1 MTTGRSRVGSAERK
15 LWSLMAERSNSVMAW
30 SAAIHRGV
38 LVGVLMVVGYWAGDL
53 RYGAAAGLGAWSV
66 GLVPAG
72 ISRASLARLG
82 LGTSVTCA
90 AAGLV
95 SLLAADSW
103 WLLLVLPVLGY
114 VYGAAG
120 GTGTL
125 SFNLTMAPLA
135 TAVGLSATAHSGI
148 GPVVG
153 TAVALLLGGL
163 VAAAIGVLTWPFERI
178 VEARRAAAH
187 AVIALRDMVA
197 AQDITAPAHLNC
209 LAALGHAEQVVVDTD
224 LPARQYDHVFG
235 VITAAR
241 DCLPVISSWLAGS
254 RPQQQQR
261 EVVAGLLQMIADGV
275 RHPAKPVSSEMTR
288 AVAAVES
295 GPVRDCLSALTDA
308 CERASGQDQS
318 SKGPVAQLGGDQTLW
333 QWAAGLPSLLGPA
346 AAGSKAGLRLAV
358 ALACATVIN
367 LAFGIPRGYWIAM
380 TIAMVLKPDFSTT
393 LTKGGLRIAG
403 TCVGVLV
410 VAVVFAFTGES
421 GWVYVALITIAAPL
435 AMRWM
440 SANYFWAAS
449 VTTVTMV
456 LLAEAEAPSIGPPM
470 ERLEMTLLG
479 SLIAVA
485 VFLILPSWRGEELQ
499 QSVATMVRTQ
509 LVWTSGVLD
518 RFCGQ
523 SAYGVA
529 DLRRLGAAA
538 RVAFSRA
545 QQTAAAANVEP
556 HRTAWDPA
564 CGVDLVVACGATAMA
579 TKALQDTAP
588 EDCKG
593 ATPEL
598 AAQTSA
604 GVAMCR
610 AGVLEDLR
618 TALSL
623 LERQPDSV
631 VLPPVSHRPDG
642 VDGGDGA
649 EGVEG
654 VDQVEVILA
663 RLVNASS
670 ELRRE
675 SGQFW
680 RSVAVAS
687 QASRH
692 DS

>member
-1 MTTGRSRVGSAERK
+1 
-15 LWSLMAERSNSVMAW
+15 MAERSNSVMAW
-30 SAAIHRGV
+30 PAAIHRGV

-66 GLVPAG
+66 GLVPPG
-72 ISRASLARLG
+72 ISRASLVRLG

-135 TAVGLSATAHSGI
+135 AAVGLSATAHSGI

-163 VAAAIGVLTWPFERI
+163 VAAVIGLLTWPFERI

-209 LAALGHAEQVVVDTD
+209 LAALGHAEQVLVDTD

-235 VITAAR
+235 VITAAG

-254 RPQQQQR
+254 RPRPQQR
-261 EVVAGLLQMIADGV
+261 ETVADLLLGIADMA
-275 RHPAKPVSSEMTR
+275 RHPAKTGSSEATR
-288 AVAAVES
+288 ALAVVES

-308 CERASGQDQS
+308 CEGASGQDQR
-318 SKGPVAQLGGDQTLW
+318 SKGPGAQPGGDQTLW

-358 ALACATVIN
+358 ALACATVVN
-367 LAFGIPRGYWIAM
+367 LAFDIPRGYWIAM
-380 TIAMVLKPDFSTT
+380 TIALVLKPDFSTT
-393 LTKGGLRIAG
+393 LTKSGLRIAG

-410 VAVVFAFTGES
+410 VAVVFALTGEI

-449 VTTVTMV
+449 ATTVTMV

-470 ERLEMTLLG
+470 ARLEMTLLG

-499 QSVATMVRTQ
+499 QAVATMVRTQ
-509 LVWTSGVLD
+509 MAWTGGVLD
-518 RFCGQ
+518 RVTGQ
-523 SAYGVA
+523 CAYPVA
-529 DLRRLGAAA
+529 DLGRLGAAA
-538 RVAFSRA
+538 RAAFSRA
-545 QQTAAAANVEP
+545 QLTAAAANVEP
-556 HRTAWDPA
+556 HRTAWNPA

-579 TKALQDTAP
+579 TRALQDIAA
-588 EDCKG
+588 EDADG
-593 ATPEL
+593 ATSQFP
-598 AAQTSA
+598 AQTLA
-604 GVAMCR
+604 DLATYR
-610 AGVLEDLR
+610 TGVLGDLG
-618 TALSL
+618 TALLL
-623 LERQPDSV
+623 LE
-631 VLPPVSHRPDG
+631 HRPDP
-642 VDGGDGA
+642 VALPSVSQRSVGGDG
-649 EGVEG
+649 G
-654 VDQVEVILA
+654 
-663 RLVNASS
+663 
-670 ELRRE
+670 
-675 SGQFW
+675 
-680 RSVAVAS
+680 
-687 QASRH
+687 
-692 DS
+692 